1 VFTPVTWTVTVAPD
15 RVYYDRMRVTM
26 HLSDAVTFPAHHDA
40 RRYPLSGKQ
49 VRIGRSS
56 ASRDLKPEIDLAGPH
71 ADPGISRQHAVLI
84 ARPDDTWAVVD
95 SGSANGTLLNG
106 RKIEVGDEIP
116 LRDGDR
122 INLGAWTV
130 IAMHRA

>member
-1 VFTPVTWTVTVAPD
+1 
-15 RVYYDRMRVTM
+15 MRVTM
-26 HLSDAVTFPAHHDA
+26 HRSDAVTFPAHHDA
-40 RRYPLSGKQ
+40 RRFPLSGTR

-56 ASRDLKPEIDLAGPH
+56 ASRDLKPEIDLAGLH

>member
-1 VFTPVTWTVTVAPD
+1 VFTPVTWTATVAPD

-26 HLSDAVTFPAHHDA
+26 SLSDAVEFPAQSSA
-40 RRYPLSGKQ
+40 RRFPLSGGQ

-71 ADPGISRQHAVLI
+71 ADPGISRQHAILI
-84 ARPDDTWAVVD
+84 ARADDTWAVVD

-130 IAMHRA
+130 ISMHRA